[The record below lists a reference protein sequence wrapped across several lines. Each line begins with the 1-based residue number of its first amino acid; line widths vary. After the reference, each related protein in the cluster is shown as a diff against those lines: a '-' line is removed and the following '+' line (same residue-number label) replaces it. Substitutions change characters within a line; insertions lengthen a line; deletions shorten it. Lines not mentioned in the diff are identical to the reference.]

1 MKPDNPSLAPVFKGS
16 VANARVPGLAAL
28 LVSSVLGSWS
38 ANAQTI
44 TPQAPGAPAPGAAP
58 ATLAEP
64 KIVKAEVERKGRVGR
79 EVILG
84 TYLTL
89 SKECKVGATP
99 KIEYPAPPKSG
110 KMVTRTSAINLR
122 HVPGA
127 PRGNCIGTSP
137 NGILVAYRPDRRFS
151 GEETIVFKVVYPDG
165 DAREVTAKIVIQ

>member
-1 MKPDNPSLAPVFKGS
+1 MKPENPSLAPVS
-16 VANARVPGLAAL
+16 EASTASPRVVGL
-28 LVSSVLGSWS
+28 LVFLGFIAIGASS
-38 ANAQTI
+38 AAAQTI
-44 TPQAPGAPAPGAAP
+44 APQAPGALAP
-58 ATLAEP
+58 ATTPAAPVAP
-64 KIVKAEVERKGRVGR
+64 KIIKAEVERKGRVGR

-110 KMVTRTSAINLR
+110 KMATRTSAINLR

-137 NGILVAYRPDRRFS
+137 NGILVAYRPERRFS

-165 DAREVTAKIVIQ
+165 DAREVTAKVVVQ